1 MPHNNAG
8 DTVLTKYEKG
18 TPQNPHNTASGN
30 NLFGIASQTA
40 MQNGQPAIK
49 TVQRNVQQFLHT
61 VTILFYVRQKLQ
73 SLQNCNIKFK
83 H

>member
-1 MPHNNAG
+1 MSRLHSGLPCVAPSHETMMPHNNAG

-40 MQNGQPAIK
+40 MQNG
-49 TVQRNVQQFLHT
+49 
-61 VTILFYVRQKLQ
+61 
-73 SLQNCNIKFK
+73 
-83 H
+83 